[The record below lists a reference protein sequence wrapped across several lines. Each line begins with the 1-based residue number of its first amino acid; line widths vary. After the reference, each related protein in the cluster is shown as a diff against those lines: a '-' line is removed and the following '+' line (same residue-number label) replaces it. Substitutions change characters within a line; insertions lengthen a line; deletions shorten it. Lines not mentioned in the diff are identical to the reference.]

1 MTRFQISKRRRYS
14 RQVEAWEYG
23 VWAVNAVVVVGCG
36 LIFAAYLGAL

>member
-1 MTRFQISKRRRYS
+1 MTRRHAPRRRRCS

-23 VWAVNAVVVVGCG
+23 VWVVNAVVVVGCG